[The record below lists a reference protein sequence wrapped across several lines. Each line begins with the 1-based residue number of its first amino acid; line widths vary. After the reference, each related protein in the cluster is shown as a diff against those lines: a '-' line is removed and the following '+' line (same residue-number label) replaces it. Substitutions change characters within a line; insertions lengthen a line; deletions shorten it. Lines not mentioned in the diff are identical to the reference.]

1 MRPLYSFLLVVL
13 WALAATVR
21 GQSPVVP
28 QELRQSR
35 DQLSALAGGARAEA
49 PRIEVFS
56 SPHGGCTDQIVNL
69 IDAAKREVLVEAF
82 RFDSKVI
89 AKALIK
95 AKKEHHVD
103 VVQVLLD
110 KRHRADKKDV
120 AADLRAADIP
130 TMTYA
135 PPYGIDHNKVIVI
148 DRKILITGSFNFT
161 EQAEANAENLIIIR
175 DGAIAADYAA
185 KWNLRAAHSDAQT
198 MANAAKATEIAAKA
212 VAKAVNAA
220 RAKTNAYAKAE
231 AAWAEVEEAWDKA
244 EKEATADAKSTN
256 PTVAKWAAVGLRVT
270 TAAKLAARKAKTT
283 AEAAKEAWTKAATV
297 EQVWAEAEAAW
308 AEAAKQ
314 AAEQVAAE
322 TKTAKQSEKALNPLF
337 AKAQAGAEAADQAW
351 AEAVAKGAAHTKAA
365 DETDTPTAEAEKAA
379 DAADAAIKQAAGG
392 R

>member
-35 DQLSALAGGARAEA
+35 DRLSALAGGARAEA
-49 PRIEVFS
+49 PRIEVFF
-56 SPHGGCTDQIVNL
+56 SPHGGCTTEIVKL
-69 IDAAKREVLVEAF
+69 IDAAKREVLVQAF
-82 RFDSKVI
+82 RFDSKPI
-89 AKALIK
+89 AEALIR
-95 AKKEHHVD
+95 AKKERHVD
-103 VVQVLLD
+103 VQVLLD

-135 PPYGIDHNKVIVI
+135 PPHGIDHNKVIVI
-148 DRKILITGSFNFT
+148 DKNTLITGSFNFT

-185 KWNLRAAHSDAQT
+185 KWNLCAAHSDAQT

-231 AAWAEVEEAWDKA
+231 AAWAEVEAAWDKA

-283 AEAAKEAWTKAATV
+283 AEAAKEAWTKAGHGRTGLGRGRGRLGRGG
-297 EQVWAEAEAAW
+297 
-308 AEAAKQ
+308 
-314 AAEQVAAE
+314 
-322 TKTAKQSEKALNPLF
+322 KT
-337 AKAQAGAEAADQAW
+337 
-351 AEAVAKGAAHTKAA
+351 
-365 DETDTPTAEAEKAA
+365 
-379 DAADAAIKQAAGG
+379 GG
-392 R
+392 RTGGGGNEDRQGVQEGGEPAFCQGPGGGRGGRPSLGRGGGEGRGTYEGSG